1 MDTKKNI
8 CILVLIVLFLCVLYS
23 FVHYYTRESFINT
36 STSDDIE
43 IVQEGQA
50 INLMN
55 VVQASQIK
63 SMSDDLTRKIDNLT
77 KLYNLLNNYQ
87 LSASANYGQADET
100 VFQVTIEGEPAN
112 QVVRYI
118 VPHGPPGIPGPI
130 GDAGAKGAKGPSG
143 ASGHPGRSGHFIPF

>member
-8 CILVLIVLFLCVLYS
+8 GILVLIVLFLCVLYS
-23 FVHYYTRESFINT
+23 FVHSYARESFINT
-36 STSDDIE
+36 SSDDIE

-63 SMSDDLTRKIDNLT
+63 SMSDDLTSKIDNLT

-100 VFQVTIEGEPAN
+100 VFHVTIDGEPAN
-112 QVVRYI
+112 QVIRYI
-118 VPHGPPGIPGPI
+118 VPQGPSGIPGPM
-130 GDAGAKGAKGPSG
+130 GDAGAKGAKGSSG

>member
-8 CILVLIVLFLCVLYS
+8 GILVLIVLFLCVLYS
-23 FVHYYTRESFINT
+23 FVHSYTRENFINT

-63 SMSDDLTRKIDNLT
+63 SMSDDLTSKIDNLT
-77 KLYNLLNNYQ
+77 KLYNMLNNYQ
-87 LSASANYGQADET
+87 LSATANYGPGDET
-100 VFQVTIEGEPAN
+100 IFQVTIGGEPAN
-112 QVVRYI
+112 QVIRYV
-118 VPHGPPGIPGPI
+118 VPQGPPGIPGPI
-130 GDAGAKGAKGPSG
+130 GDVGATGAKGPSG
-143 ASGHPGRSGHFIPF
+143 ASGNPGRSGHFIPF